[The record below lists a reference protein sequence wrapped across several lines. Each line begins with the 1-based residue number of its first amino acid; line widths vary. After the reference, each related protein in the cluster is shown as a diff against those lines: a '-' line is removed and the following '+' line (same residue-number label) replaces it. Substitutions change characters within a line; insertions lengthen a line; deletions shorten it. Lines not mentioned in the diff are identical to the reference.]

1 MTNEID
7 TENGALDYLENDWD
21 FCPVCGAPERE
32 CTCPAEDA
40 PAPAAPVSKKSG
52 DGRAYCEAEGCH
64 SCGARISKITG
75 QQLCKRHRDALK
87 APAAPA
93 PTYATLEDAKAV
105 GPQGSHIRLNAI
117 KTYLREQREAK
128 RAAKAANA

>member
-40 PAPAAPVSKKSG
+40 PAPAAPVN
-52 DGRAYCEAEGCH
+52 
-64 SCGARISKITG
+64 
-75 QQLCKRHRDALK
+75 
-87 APAAPA
+87 A

-128 RAAKAANA
+128 RAAKAANAK